1 MASFLSGYKGLV
13 LKEKQFISNSV
24 SKVSSRNAL
33 LRDDTKKGCD
43 REVKKYKNAISQF
56 IAAVRS

>member
-1 MASFLSGYKGLV
+1 MARFMSGYKGLV
-13 LKEKQFISNSV
+13 LEEKQFISNSV

-43 REVKKYKNAISQF
+43 REVKKNKNAISQF